1 MKGTWSN
8 SKPGKNEGISIMYKR
23 SIINRFGIH
32 QEIARLQRAGKTD
45 LEIAEKLGLTPATIQ
60 YLVSINSPPEL
71 LADTAHGLKE
81 DQRLK
86 LAFQMRQMGK
96 SMAEISQKLQVNIPR
111 VRRMIHRHNWI
122 LRHPK

>member
-1 MKGTWSN
+1 
-8 SKPGKNEGISIMYKR
+8 MYKS
-23 SIINRFGIH
+23 SIINRFRIH
-32 QEIARLQRAGKTD
+32 QEIAALKRAGKTD
-45 LEIAEKLGLTPATIQ
+45 LEIAEILRLTPATIQ
-60 YLVSINSPPEL
+60 YLVSINLPAEQ
-71 LADTAHGLKE
+71 LADSARGLKE

-86 LAFQMRQMGK
+86 LAYQMRQMGK